1 MRGPSLQTENPR
13 PSLRVAAQVFQ
24 FRNYKLLWISSAVSM
39 LGMNAQQIIRGM
51 LAWDLTGNFGMTAL
65 LVLSFGLPMGL
76 FSLLGGALAD
86 RFEKRNLILLS
97 QVASMLIAT
106 STGLLVM
113 FDLINFWLL
122 FAIGVFQ
129 GSFVAVGMPART
141 PLMIETVPAE
151 QRLSAV
157 AFSMM
162 PMTAMRAIGPALGGL
177 TAGFIGFEWG
187 YFGSGICYLISV
199 LTVLTVPTGIGRDD
213 KASPANAPSA
223 NLSSSIGDGLRYVSS
238 NPQIRRLVLMMMI
251 IAVMGMPIQTQF
263 PGFVES
269 ELDVTNWQVIAGI
282 LVAIGGVGG
291 VLGSVFVARLTQS
304 RRKPMIQWFAGIIG
318 AVSIASIWIGAPFG
332 FVGVILPIFVS
343 GAAMTAFMG
352 INQAMLMD
360 AAAPEY
366 RGRVMSLFM
375 FSMAFLSLS
384 AAPMGKVADLITAA
398 GLFGVLGM
406 IMTALIIFI
415 GMANRRYTFGD
426 SQDHEIV
433 KSDHSLID

>member
-13 PSLRVAAQVFQ
+13 PSLRVAVQVFQ

-162 PMTAMRAIGPALGGL
+162 PMT
-177 TAGFIGFEWG
+177 
-187 YFGSGICYLISV
+187 
-199 LTVLTVPTGIGRDD
+199 
-213 KASPANAPSA
+213 
-223 NLSSSIGDGLRYVSS
+223 
-238 NPQIRRLVLMMMI
+238 
-251 IAVMGMPIQTQF
+251 
-263 PGFVES
+263 
-269 ELDVTNWQVIAGI
+269 
-282 LVAIGGVGG
+282 
-291 VLGSVFVARLTQS
+291 
-304 RRKPMIQWFAGIIG
+304 
-318 AVSIASIWIGAPFG
+318 
-332 FVGVILPIFVS
+332 
-343 GAAMTAFMG
+343 
-352 INQAMLMD
+352 
-360 AAAPEY
+360 
-366 RGRVMSLFM
+366 
-375 FSMAFLSLS
+375 
-384 AAPMGKVADLITAA
+384 
-398 GLFGVLGM
+398 
-406 IMTALIIFI
+406 
-415 GMANRRYTFGD
+415 
-426 SQDHEIV
+426 
-433 KSDHSLID
+433 

>member
-1 MRGPSLQTENPR
+1 MQSPISQGKNSR
-13 PSLRVAAQVFQ
+13 PSLRTAAQVFQ

-51 LAWDLTGNFGMTAL
+51 LAWDLTGSFGMTAL
-65 LVLSFGLPMGL
+65 LVISFGLPMGL

-97 QVASMLIAT
+97 QVASMFIA
-106 STGLLVM
+106 SATGLLVLLG
-113 FDLINFWLL
+113 LINFWLL

-141 PLMIETVPAE
+141 PLMIDTVPPE

-187 YFGSGICYLISV
+187 YFGAGICYLISA
-199 LTVLTVPTGIGRDD
+199 LTILTVPTGIGSGD
-213 KASPANAPSA
+213 KSAMADPSSR
-223 NLSSSIGDGLRYVSS
+223 NLSSSIGDGLRYVYS
-238 NPQIRRLVLMMMI
+238 NPQIRRLVLMMII

-263 PGFVES
+263 PGFVER
-269 ELDVTNWQVIAGI
+269 ELNVSNWQVYAGI

-304 RRKPMIQWFAGIIG
+304 PRKPLIQWFAGIIG
-318 AVSIASIWIGAPFG
+318 AISIACIWIGAPFG
-332 FVGVILPIFVS
+332 FFGVILPIFVA

-352 INQAMLMD
+352 INQSMLMD
-360 AAAPEY
+360 TAAPEY

-384 AAPMGKVADLITAA
+384 AAPMGKIADLITAA
-398 GLFGVLGM
+398 GLFGILG
-406 IMTALIIFI
+406 IVMTGLIIAI
-415 GMANRRYTFGD
+415 GLTSRQYTFGD
-426 SQDHEIV
+426 SR
-433 KSDHSLID
+433 

>member
-1 MRGPSLQTENPR
+1 MGSLGSQNQNPR

-24 FRNYKLLWISSAVSM
+24 YRNYKLLWISSAVSM

-51 LAWDLTGNFGMTAL
+51 LAWDLTGSFGMTAI
-65 LVLSFGLPMGL
+65 LVLSFGIPMGL

-86 RFEKRNLILLS
+86 RFEKRNLIILS
-97 QVASMLIAT
+97 QVASMLVAT
-106 STGLLVM
+106 FVGFLVM
-113 FDLINFWLL
+113 FDLISFWLL
-122 FAIGVFQ
+122 FAIGIFQ

-141 PLMIETVPAE
+141 PLMIDTVPPE

-177 TAGFIGFEWG
+177 TAGFVGFEWG

-199 LTVLTVPTGIGRDD
+199 LTVLSVPIGIGRDD
-213 KASPANAPSA
+213 KPSTTDTPSM
-223 NLSSSIGDGLRYVSS
+223 NLSSSIRDGLRYVSS

-269 ELDVTNWQVIAGI
+269 ELNVSNWQVYAGI

-291 VLGSVFVARLTQS
+291 LLGSVFVARLTQS
-304 RRKPMIQWFAGIIG
+304 PRKTLIQWIAGIIG
-318 AVSIASIWIGAPFG
+318 AVSIGSIWIGAPFG
-332 FVGVILPIFVS
+332 FFGVVLPIFVS

-360 AAAPEY
+360 TAAPEY

-398 GLFGVLGM
+398 GLFGVLGI
-406 IMTALIIFI
+406 IMTGLIILI
-415 GMANRRYTFGD
+415 GLTNRQYTFGD
-426 SQDHEIV
+426 PRQTIIDKQD
-433 KSDHSLID
+433 